1 MSADHLRDSMTYYDC
16 GYTMCG
22 RKECVCCYPENYN
35 GMGPG
40 DVIELAEGH
49 AVAQPSHYQLFADET
64 EAIDVIRSFL
74 TPEEYRGYCKGNFL
88 KYRLRAGEKG
98 DALQDIAKSEVYR
111 NWLNEVIV

>member
-1 MSADHLRDSMTYYDC
+1 MKGDYYDC
-16 GYTMCG
+16 GYTQCA
-22 RKECVCCYPENYN
+22 RKDCVCCYPDLLES
-35 GMGPG
+35 MVPG
-40 DVIELAEGH
+40 AVVFLKEDH
-49 AVAQPSHYQLFADET
+49 AVSQPSHYMLFADET